1 MIIIGIRETEGGIT
15 LHNYI
20 CKTCGVQYESSVHE
34 PAACTICNEERQYVS
49 SKGQSWT
56 TLEAM
61 VESGIYKTEV
71 SVEEENLYRVQTNP
85 GFGIGQT
92 AYLVKGN
99 GYNVLWDCVTYLD
112 EETIEAIQQLGGI
125 DAIALSHPHYY
136 STQVEWAETFDA
148 TLYIH
153 EDDKKWVTR
162 TSDKIVFWSGDS
174 LQLSEGINL
183 QRIGGHFKGGTIL
196 EWVEGNNKQGVLL
209 CGDIIR
215 IVADREWVSFMYSYP
230 NFIPLP
236 SGTVERIAHRMEDLT
251 YTRIYDAF
259 NRVIKDNAAEA
270 VQRSA
275 KRYVD
280 ALNGELFHT

>member
-1 MIIIGIRETEGGIT
+1 MQ
-15 LHNYI
+15 NYI
-20 CKTCGVQYESSVHE
+20 CETCGVQYEGSVHE
-34 PAACTICNEERQYVS
+34 PHSCMICEEERQYVS

-61 VESGIYKTEV
+61 VESGNYKTEV
-71 SVEEENLYRVQTNP
+71 SVEEENLYRVQTSP
-85 GFGIGQT
+85 SFGIGQT

-99 GYNVLWDCVTYLD
+99 GYNMLWDCVSYID
-112 EETIEAIQQLGGI
+112 EDTIKEIRQLGGI

-148 TLYIH
+148 PLYIH
-153 EDDKKWVTR
+153 EDDKMWVTR
-162 TSDKIVFWSGDS
+162 TSDKIVFWSGDK
-174 LQLSEGINL
+174 LELSEGIIL
-183 QRIGGHFKGGTIL
+183 HRIGGHFKGGTIL
-196 EWVEGNNKQGVLL
+196 EWKQGNHHQGVLL
-209 CGDIIR
+209 CGDIVR

-236 SGTVERIAHRMEDLT
+236 SATVERIAHQMKELT
-251 YTRIYDAF
+251 FTRIYDAF
-259 NRVIKDNAAEA
+259 NRVIKEDAGEA

-280 ALNGELFHT
+280 ALNGVLFHT

>member
-1 MIIIGIRETEGGIT
+1 MQ
-15 LHNYI
+15 NYI
-20 CKTCGVQYESSVHE
+20 CETCGVQYEGSVHE
-34 PAACTICNEERQYVS
+34 PHSCKICEEERQYVS

-56 TLEAM
+56 TLESM
-61 VESGIYKTEV
+61 VESGTYNTEV
-71 SVEEENLYRVQTNP
+71 SMEEENLYRVQTSP
-85 GFGIGQT
+85 SFGIGQT

-99 GYNVLWDCVTYLD
+99 RYNVLWDCVSYID
-112 EETIEAIQQLGGI
+112 EHKIEAIQQLGGI

-136 STQVEWAETFDA
+136 STQVEWAETFNA

-162 TSDKIVFWSGDS
+162 MSERIVFWSGDT
-174 LQLSEGINL
+174 LELSEDIVL
-183 QRIGGHFKGGTIL
+183 QRIGGHFKGATIL
-196 EWVEGNNKQGVLL
+196 EWKEGNHQQGVLL
-209 CGDIIR
+209 CGDIVR

-236 SGTVERIAHRMEDLT
+236 GDTVERIAQRMEELT
-251 YTRIYDAF
+251 FNRIYDAF
-259 NRVIKDNAAEA
+259 NRVIKDNAAES

-280 ALNGELFHT
+280 ALNGVLFQT

>member
-1 MIIIGIRETEGGIT
+1 M
-15 LHNYI
+15 HNYI
-20 CKTCGVQYESSVHE
+20 SETCGVQYESSVHE
-34 PAACTICNEERQYVS
+34 PTSCSICGEERQYVS

-56 TLEAM
+56 TLEDMA
-61 VESGIYKTEV
+61 ESGTYKTEV
-71 SVEEENLYRVQTNP
+71 SIEEENLYRVQTTP
-85 GFGIGQT
+85 SFGIGQT
-92 AYLVKGN
+92 AYLVKDN
-99 GYNVLWDCVTYLD
+99 GYNVLCDCVSYID
-112 EETIEAIQQLGGI
+112 EDTTKAILQLGGI

-148 TLYIH
+148 ALYIH

-162 TSDKIVFWSGDS
+162 TSERIVFWSGDT
-174 LQLSEGINL
+174 LELREGIVL

-196 EWVEGNNKQGVLL
+196 EWKDGNHQQGVLL
-209 CGDIIR
+209 CGDIVR

-236 SGTVERIAHRMEDLT
+236 GATVERIAQRMEELT
-251 YTRIYDAF
+251 FTRIYDAF
-259 NRVIKDNAAEA
+259 NRVIKENAAET

-280 ALNGELFHT
+280 ALSGELFQT

>member
-1 MIIIGIRETEGGIT
+1 MK
-15 LHNYI
+15 NFI
-20 CKTCGVQYESSVHE
+20 CETCGVQYEGSVHE
-34 PAACTICNEERQYVS
+34 PASCMICEEERQYVS

-61 VESGIYKTEV
+61 VESGNYKTEV
-71 SVEEENLYRVQTNP
+71 SVEEENLYRVQTSP
-85 GFGIGQT
+85 SFGIGQT
-92 AYLVKGN
+92 AYLVKEN
-99 GYNVLWDCVTYLD
+99 GYNVLWDCVSYID
-112 EETIEAIQQLGGI
+112 EDTIKEIRQLGGI

-148 TLYIH
+148 PLYIH
-153 EDDKKWVTR
+153 EDDKMWVTR
-162 TSDKIVFWSGDS
+162 TSDKIVFWSGDK
-174 LQLSEGINL
+174 LELSEGIIL

-196 EWVEGNNKQGVLL
+196 EWKQGSHLQGVLL
-209 CGDIIR
+209 CGDIVR

-236 SGTVERIAHRMEDLT
+236 SATVERIAHRMKELT
-251 YTRIYDAF
+251 FTRIYDAF
-259 NRVIKDNAAEA
+259 NRVIKEDAGEA

-280 ALNGELFHT
+280 ALNGVLFHT

>member
-1 MIIIGIRETEGGIT
+1 MQ
-15 LHNYI
+15 NYI
-20 CKTCGVQYESSVHE
+20 CETCGVQYEGSVNE
-34 PAACTICNEERQYVS
+34 PHSCKICEEERQYVS

-56 TLEAM
+56 TLESM
-61 VESGIYKTEV
+61 VESGTYKTEV
-71 SVEEENLYRVQTNP
+71 SMEEENLYRLQTSP
-85 GFGIGQT
+85 SFGIGQT

-99 GYNVLWDCVTYLD
+99 GYNVLWDCVSYID
-112 EETIEAIQQLGGI
+112 EHTIEVIQQLGGI

-136 STQVEWAETFDA
+136 STQVEWAETFNA

-162 TSDKIVFWSGDS
+162 MSERIVFWSGDT
-174 LQLSEGINL
+174 QELSEDIVL

-196 EWVEGNNKQGVLL
+196 EWKEGNHQKGVLL
-209 CGDIIR
+209 CGDIVR

-236 SGTVERIAHRMEDLT
+236 GDTVERISQRMEELT
-251 YTRIYDAF
+251 FNRIYDAF
-259 NRVIKDNAAEA
+259 NRVIKEGAAES

-280 ALNGELFHT
+280 ALNGMLFQT